1 MKLLTLKC
9 PSCGGHL
16 SIEEDRDFIF
26 CQYCGTKIIIDRDN
40 EFTYRHIDEAD
51 VKRAETERIVKLK
64 ELEFEKE
71 NRGNQTVSI
80 VVCLIAL
87 VFVFAIVMVLILS
100 GIRLVVE
107 GNDDPGAGLIMFGML
122 AGGASSPFIIKLLR
136 TRRRH
141 NTSYSSSSS
150 QAHSGEHAKNNVNPK
165 NGANLKYNM
174 ALNANEALYGVT
186 KNIQIKKDEI
196 CKMCSGKG
204 FINTTRC
211 NQCEGS
217 GKRRV
222 LKPLTVTIPAG
233 VETGQ
238 MIIVKGEGDPGMYG
252 GSNGDLYIDI
262 LVR

>member
-9 PSCGGHL
+9 PSCGGQL
-16 SIEEDRDFIF
+16 SVEEGRDFIF

-80 VVCLIAL
+80 IVCLIAL
-87 VFVFAIVMVLILS
+87 VFVLSIVLLMIFS
-100 GIRLVVE
+100 GIRFLDE
-107 GNDDPGAGLIMFGML
+107 GKEDEGVLLIMFGMI
-122 AGGASSPFIIKLLR
+122 AGGAASPFIIKLLKS
-136 TRRRH
+136 RRH
-141 NTSYSSSSS
+141 NTSYSSSSTQS
-150 QAHSGEHAKNNVNPK
+150 HSEEYTKNSVNPQ

-174 ALNANEALYGVT
+174 ALDAYEALYGVT
-186 KNIQIKKDEI
+186 KKIQIKKDEV
-196 CKMCSGKG
+196 CKVCNGKG

-217 GKRRV
+217 GKRIV

-233 VETGQ
+233 VETGK
-238 MIIVKGEGDPGMYG
+238 MIIVKGEGDPGMNG
-252 GSNGDLYIDI
+252 GSNGDLYIEI

>member
-9 PSCGGHL
+9 PSCGGQL
-16 SIEEDRDFIF
+16 SVEEDRDFIF

-80 VVCLIAL
+80 IVCLIAL
-87 VFVFAIVMVLILS
+87 VFVLSIVFLMIFS
-100 GIRLVVE
+100 GIRFLDEGKEDAGIVLV
-107 GNDDPGAGLIMFGML
+107 MFGMF
-122 AGGASSPFIIKLLR
+122 AGGAASPFIIKLLR
-136 TRRRH
+136 SRRRH
-141 NTSYSSSSS
+141 NTTSSSAQANPKEYSSKSS
-150 QAHSGEHAKNNVNPK
+150 NPK

-174 ALNANEALYGVT
+174 ALNATEALYGVT
-186 KNIQIKKDEI
+186 KNIQIKKDEL
-196 CKMCSGKG
+196 CRACNGSGI
-204 FINTTRC
+204 INTTRC
-211 NQCEGS
+211 NQCEGL
-217 GKRRV
+217 GKRSV
-222 LKPLTVTIPAG
+222 LKPLTVNIPAG
-233 VETGQ
+233 VETGK

-252 GSNGDLYIDI
+252 GSTGDLYIEI

>member
-87 VFVFAIVMVLILS
+87 
-100 GIRLVVE
+100 
-107 GNDDPGAGLIMFGML
+107 D
-122 AGGASSPFIIKLLR
+122 
-136 TRRRH
+136 
-141 NTSYSSSSS
+141 
-150 QAHSGEHAKNNVNPK
+150 
-165 NGANLKYNM
+165 NM
-174 ALNANEALYGVT
+174 
-186 KNIQIKKDEI
+186 
-196 CKMCSGKG
+196 
-204 FINTTRC
+204 
-211 NQCEGS
+211 
-217 GKRRV
+217 
-222 LKPLTVTIPAG
+222 
-233 VETGQ
+233 
-238 MIIVKGEGDPGMYG
+238 
-252 GSNGDLYIDI
+252 
-262 LVR
+262 